1 KYQELGEKE
10 WYFFTPRDRK
20 YRNGTRPNR
29 AAGNGYWKATGADK
43 SVKSKASLKALVFY
57 QGKPPKGDK
66 TSWIMHEYRVNEPP
80 RTRRSGGGND
90 MRLDDWVLCRISKKA
105 DKGCNKPRPRD
116 REQEEDF
123 EPGRLSA
130 SESSPAVTNDN
141 FPAQMNCDYVF
152 HPGDSAGLLNNTF
165 DDYHQQPFPVGFPEV
180 PPQLDPNAACF
191 NGGRRPLPFRPSPIS
206 SDSIFRP
213 KYLKEDPWSFKQRG
227 LQQDLWG
234 TPNIDNF
241 TSQIDFS
248 GMSFPDPYS
257 SLDILPS
264 NAPPE
269 NPPIQCRYQTNP
281 MLRPN

>member
-1 KYQELGEKE
+1 KYRGLGEKE

-43 SVKSKASLKALVFY
+43 SVKSKGVTVGFRKALVFY

-90 MRLDDWVLCRISKKA
+90 MRVR
-105 DKGCNKPRPRD
+105 
-116 REQEEDF
+116 
-123 EPGRLSA
+123 
-130 SESSPAVTNDN
+130 
-141 FPAQMNCDYVF
+141 
-152 HPGDSAGLLNNTF
+152 DSAGLLNNTF
-165 DDYHQQPFPVGFPEV
+165 DDYHHQPFPVGFPEV

-191 NGGRRPLPFRPSPIS
+191 NSGMRPLPFRPSPVS
-206 SDSIFRP
+206 SDSMFRP

-241 TSQIDFS
+241 DFASQIDFFS
-248 GMSFPDPYS
+248 MSFPDPYS
-257 SLDILPS
+257 NLDILPS
-264 NAPPE
+264 NSPPE
-269 NPPIQCRYQTNP
+269 NPPIQCRDQTD
-281 MLRPN
+281 RCK